1 MHQFQIL
8 LLLCGLCS
16 PAFAQGRLYFQNR
29 DLFHPDLGGR
39 YSAPVTFANGTPVG
53 PSITAG
59 LYMVQNGSE
68 SLVVTSPFSH
78 GFPGEIIPVD
88 VRIPGTEPGET
99 AIFRVKVWET
109 AAGSYEDALQN
120 GFCTGIFPTV
130 DGNNEVSVVLIGTPG
145 PSPQVATLDGLLPF
159 SLTCIPEP
167 TTSAIFAC
175 GLILLL
181 LRRRR

>member
-1 MHQFQIL
+1 MSLNHL
-8 LLLCGLCS
+8 LLLFLVYS
-16 PAFAQGRLYFQNR
+16 PALAQGRLLFQNR
-29 DLFHPDLGGR
+29 SLFHPDLGGD
-39 YSAPVTFANGTPVG
+39 YSAPVTFADGTAVG
-53 PSITAG
+53 SSITAG

-68 SLVVTSPFSH
+68 SLVVTSPFRSLPS
-78 GFPGEIIPVD
+78 GYINPID
-88 VRIPGTEPGET
+88 VIVPGTVPGET

-109 AAGSYEDALQN
+109 AAGSYENALQS

-145 PSPQVATLDGLLPF
+145 PAPQVATLHGILPF